1 MTGPGSIYNQSSRQ
15 RQHQQLAFS
24 QAKSFQLKRIPAH
37 RPHYPKSLLAILLF
51 ISLISCAESVTRL
64 PGRPRILIGND
75 TSGFIGMIKDK
86 DENRSLFRGYDRR
99 LETLPPATK
108 APTMGPTSLP
118 TAKPIKSPTSSPT
131 QSPTKN
137 PTTSPTKSP
146 TKVPTAS
153 PTKLPT
159 LMPTRNPTKAPTRGP
174 TALPTSLPSAKP
186 TREPSAKPTRAPTKN
201 PTSKPSS
208 GPTAQPSS
216 QPTKSPTKSPTKF
229 PTSVPTT
236 KPSISAKPSLSPT
249 QSPTKSPTAS
259 PSAKPSYSRQN
270 LEFFLLFQFDDL
282 NEFSGKAS
290 TELEQLT
297 SETVESTLEGSHN
310 DDFVVKAFLSFQR
323 GIDFSS
329 MLNDNGRRRKN
340 PTSKPSSGPTGR
352 SSPSFS
358 NVAHPIS
365 SSQGYFFHQERAA
378 NSTETRWRQGNGRD
392 LQNVDNQC
400 DEKPEE
406 IFFLKLKMGNE
417 TTPIFQSCAWL
428 SIRENRATICTD
440 RTDSWNSNITVH
452 PAREVCR
459 VTCET
464 CELPSAAP
472 SNAASITPTNYPTH
486 GPSGTPTASP
496 SALPT
501 QFPSKVPTAS
511 PSVLPTQFPS
521 KIPTVSPSALPTQFP
536 SNFPSSTPTVV
547 NSKSPS
553 SSPSKNPSVNPTG
566 SPSLSPSSSLSK
578 NPSTSPTVSLSLSP
592 SALPSKQPS
601 RWPSKIP
608 SLHPSGTPTA
618 QPTLTDSA
626 NPSMSPSLLP
636 SSHPSLSPSFLPTA
650 QPSSQPTKSPT
661 KSPTKFPTSVP
672 TTKPSISA
680 KPSLSPTQSPTKSPT
695 ASPSAKPSYSRQNL
709 EFFLLFQF
717 DDLNEFS
724 GKAST
729 ELEQLTSETVESTL
743 EGSHNDDFVVK
754 AFLSFQRGID
764 FSSMLNDNG
773 RRRLQTSGLE
783 AGIEIYVQTRSGVT
797 YETESMREVIA
808 RAFDTTEE
816 RREFFNELQKRDS
829 SFRRINMMEV
839 TIDDKRIM
847 NPNPTKEGLRSW
859 IYIGS
864 GIGAGAV
871 VVASFLFIHF
881 RRRHKLKQENFQ
893 VFEGNRGGPT
903 NEVLVNAEDDNDIS
917 TMGDPVYGGPTGFFA
932 GASAFG
938 QDEPT
943 NASNELSAGYDY
955 NMAYGGAGD
964 MPSVSSAGGT
974 KSAAG
979 TRALADD
986 LTTDESRIRTHSVDS
1001 SRVSYN
1007 QEAISMFED
1016 DNSFEQMYGEE
1027 ERIEVVAPPGK
1038 LGVVIDTPLNG
1049 SPIVHAIKESS
1060 VLADRVRI
1068 GDQLISVD
1076 GEDTREMTAIRV
1088 SKLISSKA
1096 TNPRRYMVF
1105 LRSGS

>member
-1 MTGPGSIYNQSSRQ
+1 MIGGLRVRYQNESSRSQLEQKQLTIMTGPGSIYNQSSRQ

-37 RPHYPKSLLAILLF
+37 RPHYPKSLLAILML

-137 PTTSPTKSP
+137 PTTSPTKSL

-208 GPTAQPSS
+208 G
-216 QPTKSPTKSPTKF
+216 
-229 PTSVPTT
+229 
-236 KPSISAKPSLSPT
+236 
-249 QSPTKSPTAS
+249 
-259 PSAKPSYSRQN
+259 
-270 LEFFLLFQFDDL
+270 
-282 NEFSGKAS
+282 
-290 TELEQLT
+290 
-297 SETVESTLEGSHN
+297 
-310 DDFVVKAFLSFQR
+310 
-323 GIDFSS
+323 
-329 MLNDNGRRRKN
+329 
-340 PTSKPSSGPTGR
+340 
-352 SSPSFS
+352 
-358 NVAHPIS
+358 
-365 SSQGYFFHQERAA
+365 
-378 NSTETRWRQGNGRD
+378 
-392 LQNVDNQC
+392 
-400 DEKPEE
+400 
-406 IFFLKLKMGNE
+406 
-417 TTPIFQSCAWL
+417 
-428 SIRENRATICTD
+428 
-440 RTDSWNSNITVH
+440 
-452 PAREVCR
+452 
-459 VTCET
+459 
-464 CELPSAAP
+464 
-472 SNAASITPTNYPTH
+472 
-486 GPSGTPTASP
+486 
-496 SALPT
+496 
-501 QFPSKVPTAS
+501 
-511 PSVLPTQFPS
+511 
-521 KIPTVSPSALPTQFP
+521 
-536 SNFPSSTPTVV
+536 
-547 NSKSPS
+547 
-553 SSPSKNPSVNPTG
+553 
-566 SPSLSPSSSLSK
+566 
-578 NPSTSPTVSLSLSP
+578 
-592 SALPSKQPS
+592 
-601 RWPSKIP
+601 
-608 SLHPSGTPTA
+608 
-618 QPTLTDSA
+618 
-626 NPSMSPSLLP
+626 
-636 SSHPSLSPSFLPTA
+636 PTA

-955 NMAYGGAGD
+955 KMAYGGAGD

-1105 LRSGS
+1105 LRSGSVG

>member
-1 MTGPGSIYNQSSRQ
+1 
-15 RQHQQLAFS
+15 
-24 QAKSFQLKRIPAH
+24 
-37 RPHYPKSLLAILLF
+37 
-51 ISLISCAESVTRL
+51 
-64 PGRPRILIGND
+64 
-75 TSGFIGMIKDK
+75 
-86 DENRSLFRGYDRR
+86 
-99 LETLPPATK
+99 
-108 APTMGPTSLP
+108 
-118 TAKPIKSPTSSPT
+118 
-131 QSPTKN
+131 
-137 PTTSPTKSP
+137 
-146 TKVPTAS
+146 
-153 PTKLPT
+153 
-159 LMPTRNPTKAPTRGP
+159 
-174 TALPTSLPSAKP
+174 
-186 TREPSAKPTRAPTKN
+186 
-201 PTSKPSS
+201 
-208 GPTAQPSS
+208 
-216 QPTKSPTKSPTKF
+216 
-229 PTSVPTT
+229 
-236 KPSISAKPSLSPT
+236 
-249 QSPTKSPTAS
+249 
-259 PSAKPSYSRQN
+259 
-270 LEFFLLFQFDDL
+270 
-282 NEFSGKAS
+282 
-290 TELEQLT
+290 
-297 SETVESTLEGSHN
+297 
-310 DDFVVKAFLSFQR
+310 
-323 GIDFSS
+323 
-329 MLNDNGRRRKN
+329 
-340 PTSKPSSGPTGR
+340 
-352 SSPSFS
+352 
-358 NVAHPIS
+358 
-365 SSQGYFFHQERAA
+365 
-378 NSTETRWRQGNGRD
+378 
-392 LQNVDNQC
+392 
-400 DEKPEE
+400 
-406 IFFLKLKMGNE
+406 
-417 TTPIFQSCAWL
+417 
-428 SIRENRATICTD
+428 
-440 RTDSWNSNITVH
+440 
-452 PAREVCR
+452 
-459 VTCET
+459 
-464 CELPSAAP
+464 
-472 SNAASITPTNYPTH
+472 
-486 GPSGTPTASP
+486 
-496 SALPT
+496 
-501 QFPSKVPTAS
+501 
-511 PSVLPTQFPS
+511 
-521 KIPTVSPSALPTQFP
+521 
-536 SNFPSSTPTVV
+536 
-547 NSKSPS
+547 
-553 SSPSKNPSVNPTG
+553 
-566 SPSLSPSSSLSK
+566 
-578 NPSTSPTVSLSLSP
+578 
-592 SALPSKQPS
+592 
-601 RWPSKIP
+601 
-608 SLHPSGTPTA
+608 
-618 QPTLTDSA
+618 
-626 NPSMSPSLLP
+626 
-636 SSHPSLSPSFLPTA
+636 
-650 QPSSQPTKSPT
+650 
-661 KSPTKFPTSVP
+661 VP

-1105 LRSGS
+1105 LRSGSVG